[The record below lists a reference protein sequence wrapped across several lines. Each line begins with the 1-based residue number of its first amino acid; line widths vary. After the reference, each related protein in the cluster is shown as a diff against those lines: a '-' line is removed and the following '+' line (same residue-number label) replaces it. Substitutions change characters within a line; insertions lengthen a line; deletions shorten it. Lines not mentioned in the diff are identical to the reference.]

1 MNKLEIIQDKIDEY
15 IRGTMSDTDRM
26 AFEDELR
33 HNTEL
38 RREVEVQ
45 NSISDAVQ
53 AVYLKQMLKEI
64 EAASEQNDKIKSRR
78 RIYLWVSIAA
88 SVAILIFV
96 GNMWWQTNRIKAFG
110 NEYYAHL
117 EFPVPRDGNQLDS
130 LLATAYSFIGTEQYV
145 EAENSLAEAGR
156 LIEEGLRITV
166 VDDETSYHRQVYELK
181 KYDVQWYKALILMKQ
196 GKYRDAKG
204 LLIEISQSESMYAEQ
219 SQEILDKMFNV
230 KL

>member
-1 MNKLEIIQDKIDEY
+1 MNELEIIQDKIDEY

-45 NSISDAVQ
+45 ISISDAVQ

-64 EAASEQNDKIKSRR
+64 EAASEQKYRITSK

-88 SVAILIFV
+88 AIAILIFV
-96 GNMWWQTNRIKAFG
+96 GNMWWQAHRIKAFG

-166 VDDETSYHRQVYELK
+166 VDDETSYQRQVYELK

-196 GKYRDAKG
+196 GKYRDAKA

-219 SQEILDKMFNV
+219 SKEILDKMFNV

>member
-1 MNKLEIIQDKIDEY
+1 MNELEIIQDKIDEY

-53 AVYLKQMLKEI
+53 AVYLKHMLKEI

-88 SVAILIFV
+88 AIAILIFV
-96 GNMWWQTNRIKAFG
+96 GNMWWQAHRIKAFG

-117 EFPVPRDGNQLDS
+117 EYPVPRDGNQLDS

-156 LIEEGLRITV
+156 IIEEGLRITV
-166 VDDETSYHRQVYELK
+166 VDDETSYQRQVYELK